1 MTATTIEEQ
10 RKALNKKVKKR
21 ILDELYYR
29 DEMTQGELAEMIGE
43 GVSQTNRAINGENSP
58 KSVAIRNKIFK
69 MFNITD
75 I

>member
-58 KSVAIRNKIFK
+58 KSIAIRNKIFK